1 MAELNVYSKAKVDE
15 LLGTKQA
22 SGDYLTTTTASSTY
36 QTKLTAGANITI
48 TDGTI
53 SASQKTY
60 TGSTNISVSDA
71 GVISATGLATTT
83 DLNSYVKSAD
93 KLTLTIEGTTSE
105 GTTTYDVYGAVSA
118 TTSTTTA

>member
-22 SGDYLTTTTASSTY
+22 SGDYLTTSVASSTY
-36 QTKLTAGANITI
+36 QPKLTAGDNITI

-60 TGSTNISVSDA
+60 TGSTNITVSDA

-83 DLNSYVKSAD
+83 DLNDYVKSAE
-93 KLTLTIEGTTSE
+93 KLTLTIEGTTAE
-105 GTTTYDVYGAVSA
+105 GTTTYDVYGAAASK
-118 TTSTTTA
+118 